1 MSNFLTEAAHDTVA
15 TKVGK
20 ITSRRVPIST
30 NAAAVI
36 KVSYAALFM
45 NPSSWIHVTPLSL
58 AGHTSLKEGFGC

>member
-1 MSNFLTEAAHDTVA
+1 MSNFFTEAAHDTVA

-20 ITSRRVPIST
+20 VTSRRVRRKHPKYGERSKVRTEPIST

-45 NPSSWIHVTPLSL
+45 NPS
-58 AGHTSLKEGFGC
+58 